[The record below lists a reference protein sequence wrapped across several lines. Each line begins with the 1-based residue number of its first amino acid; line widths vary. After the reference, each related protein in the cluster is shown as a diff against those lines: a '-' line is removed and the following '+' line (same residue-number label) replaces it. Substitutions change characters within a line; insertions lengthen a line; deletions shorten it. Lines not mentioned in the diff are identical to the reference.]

1 MGDLRKFYSLAAVVF
16 VGRSLVPMGGS
27 DMMEST
33 AMGKCTIFGP
43 YTFNFSQPVK
53 SLLQAQGA
61 IEVKDEKKLY
71 ETIQK
76 CLDEPQFAQQ
86 IAANGQKNI
95 KENQGA
101 TQKTISAIINLL
113 K

>member
-1 MGDLRKFYSLAAVVF
+1 
-16 VGRSLVPMGGS
+16 VPMGGS

-43 YTFNFSQPVK
+43 HTFNFKETVK

-61 IEVKDEKKLY
+61 IEIKNEKKLY

-76 CLDEPQFAQQ
+76 CLDQPQFAQQ
-86 IAANGQKNI
+86 IAVAGRNVI
-95 KENQGA
+95 KVNQGA
-101 TQKTISAIINLL
+101 TQKTISAIVNLL
-113 K
+113 KE